1 MGFPRSRLLPRTR
14 DRVGTSVTTALLPPG
29 SSRLSR
35 SRRIAQATR
44 SPTGAPQTQPPMS
57 FAALRRHRHPNP
69 HTAAGILTPGPTP
82 ARPGWADARC
92 LLKLL
97 PGRGERIH
105 AACMSD
111 TDKEEELFQDALRNA
126 QGGDR
131 KAFDLALQPLLP
143 WLAEMARNRMH
154 ERLRSVLEPDDLT
167 QDVLLTLYRTLR
179 HGTIATPKSLR
190 GRLVFLL
197 DHRMRDLERRHFRS
211 RRPIS
216 TARSLADDAGH
227 TQSGA
232 LSCLG
237 DLVQANGA
245 TPSQHARLHED
256 HRRLEAILATLKP
269 DHRTVIE
276 LACLQDLP
284 IREVATRMGR
294 SPEAIH
300 KLLAR
305 ALEACGDEHRNGLP
319 GHREPSP

>member
-1 MGFPRSRLLPRTR
+1 MFHAVPPLSIHRFGGWSSRNLTLLGWELRPQLRKLPGGLG
-14 DRVGTSVTTALLPPG
+14 VSVPSTGMQEAEDELLGALLRAVHDGDRASFDRALAPLVPWL
-29 SSRLSR
+29 REVAQ
-35 SRRIAQATR
+35 RRIR
-44 SPTGAPQTQPPMS
+44 ES
-57 FAALRRHRHPNP
+57 LRR
-69 HTAAGILTPGPTP
+69 
-82 ARPGWADARC
+82 
-92 LLKLL
+92 
-97 PGRGERIH
+97 
-105 AACMSD
+105 
-111 TDKEEELFQDALRNA
+111 
-126 QGGDR
+126 
-131 KAFDLALQPLLP
+131 
-143 WLAEMARNRMH
+143 
-154 ERLRSVLEPDDLT
+154 VLEPDDLV
-167 QDVLLTLYRTLR
+167 QDVLLTLYRNLR
-179 HGTIATPKSLR
+179 DTELRTPKGMR
-190 GRLVFLL
+190 TWITQVL

-276 LACLQDLP
+276 LACLQELP

-294 SPEAIH
+294 SREAVH